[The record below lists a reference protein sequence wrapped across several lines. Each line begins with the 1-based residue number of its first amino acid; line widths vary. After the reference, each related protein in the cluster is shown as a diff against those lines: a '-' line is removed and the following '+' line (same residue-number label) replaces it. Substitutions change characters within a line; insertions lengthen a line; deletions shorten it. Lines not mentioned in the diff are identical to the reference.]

1 MQRVASLRVGS
12 LVSVCFAVLFAGLSG
27 CGGSSTPNQ
36 PSNVAAA
43 TPPGPQKLSLALK
56 VTNTHFGTAIPS
68 DFKLT
73 VTYDGASPA
82 TTTVDGTEGATDV
95 SVPHGSNYLVTVAQL
110 DGYTTAL
117 SAGCSGAATAD
128 AATCQVTASDVDV
141 TCDKALW
148 DPVYTKDRLKI
159 LGACE
164 VATGTVVGTEIE
176 RDGDLEIWLT
186 PDAKYSKLMRPG
198 NQYSRNSVVVEI
210 PCQAPIVQVDAMGT
224 CDKYTGPKM
233 RVPLANEHIVVAA
246 PWVEDKTHHNWG
258 ELHGARVV
266 KLPR

>member
-1 MQRVASLRVGS
+1 MKKVVYLRVAPHVVG
-12 LVSVCFAVLFAGLSG
+12 LAAVVAGLAACS
-27 CGGSSTPNQ
+27 GSSSPNN

-43 TPPGPQKLSLALK
+43 ATPIPQKLSVSVK
-56 VTNTHFGTAIPS
+56 VSNTHFGNAIPS
-68 DFKLT
+68 DFKVT
-73 VTYDGASPA
+73 VANDGTAAA
-82 TTTVDGTEGATDV
+82 TSTVDGSEAAIDV
-95 SVPHGSNYLVTVAQL
+95 SVPRGSNYSVAVAAL

-117 SAGCSGAATAD
+117 SAGCSGAATSD

-141 TCDKALW
+141 ACDKALW
-148 DPVYTKDRLKI
+148 DPVYTKDRLRM

-164 VATGTVVGTEIE
+164 VATGVVVGTEVE

-198 NQYSRNSVVVEI
+198 NQNSRNALVVEI
-210 PCQAPIVQVDAMGT
+210 PCQAPIVQLDAMGT

-233 RVPLANEHIVVAA
+233 RVPLVGEHIVVAA

-258 ELHGARVV
+258 ELHGARII

>member
-1 MQRVASLRVGS
+1 MQKVLYLRVGS
-12 LVSVCFAVLFAGLSG
+12 LVSVGLAVLVAGLAACS
-27 CGGSSTPNQ
+27 GSSTPNQ

-43 TPPGPQKLSLALK
+43 TPPAPQKLSVSVK
-56 VTNTHFGTAIPS
+56 VSNTHFGNAVPS

-73 VTYDGASPA
+73 VTYDGTSAA
-82 TTTVDGTEGATDV
+82 TTTVDGSEAATDV
-95 SVPHGSNYLVTVAQL
+95 SVPRGSNYTVAVEQL

-128 AATCQVTASDVDV
+128 AATCQITASDVEV

-148 DPVYTKDRLKI
+148 DPVYTKDRLRV

-176 RDGDLEIWLT
+176 RDGDLEIWLA
-186 PDAKYSKLMRPG
+186 PDAKYSRLMRPG
-198 NQYSRNSVVVEI
+198 NVNSRNSLVVEI

-224 CDKYTGPKM
+224 CDKYTGPKFH
-233 RVPLANEHIVVAA
+233 VPLPNEHIVVAA
-246 PWVEDKTHHNWG
+246 PWVEDRTHRNWG
-258 ELHGARVV
+258 ELHGARIV